1 MMLSDFIR
9 QVIAA
14 KCSDKEAVAYM
25 GLLEKPEE
33 CVKKNADEVER
44 DREELLNA
52 ILDCVMDTAK
62 PSSVIA
68 TELNISSQKAQAYCG
83 ILEREGLV
91 IVTIGKSPVN
101 SKRNVKYFKKS

>member
-14 KCSDKEAVAYM
+14 NCADKEAVAYM
-25 GLLEKPEE
+25 GLLEKPEG
-33 CVKKNADEVER
+33 CVKKNTDEVER

-68 TELNISSQKAQAYCG
+68 TELNISSQKAQSYCR
-83 ILEREGLV
+83 ILENRELV
-91 IVTIGKSPVN
+91 IVTIGESPVN
-101 SKRNVKYFKKS
+101 SKRNVKYFKKA

>member
-14 KCSDKEAVAYM
+14 NCADKEAAAYM

-33 CVKKNADEVER
+33 CAKKNNDEVER

-52 ILDCVMDTAK
+52 ILDCVVDVAK
-62 PSSVIA
+62 PSSIIA
-68 TELNISSQKAQAYCG
+68 TELNISSQKAQAYCKM
-83 ILEREGLV
+83 LERRGLV
-91 IVTIGKSPVN
+91 IVTIGASHAN
-101 SKRNVKYFKKS
+101 ATRNVKYFKKA

>member
-1 MMLSDFIR
+1 MLLSDFMR

-14 KCSDKEAVAYM
+14 KCSDKEATAYV
-25 GLLEKPEE
+25 GLLGKSEK
-33 CVKKNADEVER
+33 CAKKNIDEVER

-68 TELNISSQKAQAYCG
+68 TELNISSQKAQSYCR
-83 ILEREGLV
+83 ILENRELV
-91 IVTIGKSPVN
+91 IVTIGESPIN